1 MGHCNLKMLNE
12 KINYRVAGIVTFTAI
27 VWGGNAVAIKIG
39 LGGIP
44 PLALAALRF
53 CLGSAAVL
61 VWTKFLRVPLS
72 LKSGEL
78 VPLIVLG
85 ALFTLQIY
93 LLNGGTRL
101 TLAGRSAVFI
111 STYPFF
117 TALFAHFF
125 VPGDQISRQKV
136 IGMFLSFSGVVL
148 VFAESFAA
156 GDLRHISGDLM
167 VLASAVLLG
176 ARLIYMKSLTQKM
189 HPGKVLLWQAAFG
202 VPAFLLLSLIFEGSW
217 EYGLDGGVITAVLY
231 QGLVV
236 AGLCFI
242 IQTTLLRRY
251 VASRL
256 TVFGFITPVAGVI
269 LSNLLLSERIS
280 LGLVASLIL
289 VAAGIAIFNRTS

>member
-1 MGHCNLKMLNE
+1 
-12 KINYRVAGIVTFTAI
+12 
-27 VWGGNAVAIKIG
+27 
-39 LGGIP
+39 
-44 PLALAALRF
+44 
-53 CLGSAAVL
+53 
-61 VWTKFLRVPLS
+61 
-72 LKSGEL
+72 
-78 VPLIVLG
+78 
-85 ALFTLQIY
+85 
-93 LLNGGTRL
+93 
-101 TLAGRSAVFI
+101 
-111 STYPFF
+111 
-117 TALFAHFF
+117 
-125 VPGDQISRQKV
+125 
-136 IGMFLSFSGVVL
+136 
-148 VFAESFAA
+148 
-156 GDLRHISGDLM
+156 M